1 MNSLDLQ
8 TESLDA
14 ILPDKDLRSLEIE
27 RKIIYKFKVC
37 LIGEIAVGKTSI
49 IERYIT
55 GRFNSEYNCTCGT
68 EFRLKTVSKEGL
80 GSAEISIW
88 DTAGGEKY
96 RSITKSYF
104 RDAQGIVVVFDLTN
118 RLSFNTLE
126 TWINEVR
133 DTVGN
138 ESVIVVVG
146 NKMDLNEKRKVSDS
160 EIEEFV
166 DRMNLKYFEAS
177 AKDGVNID
185 EVFQYLTEEVLEK
198 IARKEIIITQ
208 KKKLH
213 KKKKVEPQNECACWI

>member
-14 ILPDKDLRSLEIE
+14 ILPDKDLHSLDIE

-55 GRFNSEYNCTCGT
+55 GRFSSDYNCTCGT

-96 RSITKSYF
+96 RSITKNYF
-104 RDAQGIVVVFDLTN
+104 RDAQAIVVVFDLTN
-118 RLSFNTLE
+118 RMSFNSLE
-126 TWINEVR
+126 TWINEVK
-133 DTVGN
+133 DTVGK
-138 ESVIVVVG
+138 ESEIVVVG
-146 NKMDLNEKRKVSDS
+146 NKSDLNDKRKVSDK
-160 EIEEFV
+160 EIEEFII
-166 DRMNLKYFEAS
+166 RMNVKYFEAS
-177 AKDGVNID
+177 AKNGINID
-185 EVFQYLTEEVLEK
+185 EVFQYLTEAVLGK
-198 IARKEIIITQ
+198 IARKEIVITQ

-213 KKKKVEPQNECACWI
+213 QRKKVEPQNECFCWI